1 MTTTPSAW
9 AAVSNDA
16 RCNEKSMSWQHLLC
30 APQGGRPASSCCQA
44 SDTRTRV
51 PHPQQPVPLF
61 SSSISAAAAAQWFEA
76 RLTAKATNWQQLGAT
91 VGNRWVTNGQSTG
104 QPTGAHAPHHT
115 NPDPT
120 RSDQDTVL
128 CGLWHMSWL
137 GCCMMATCSRRAI
150 WRNQFCVCVC
160 VCVCLPCWRLS
171 TKGRGTRWRHWQETW
186 AYSIKRNLS

>member
-51 PHPQQPVPLF
+51 PHPQQPVPLLQF
-61 SSSISAAAAAQWFEA
+61 YLSCGCGSVVRGAINCHSNQLATTGGNCRQPMGNQWTINGPA
-76 RLTAKATNWQQLGAT
+76 DRRPRTTPTQTRL
-91 VGNRWVTNGQSTG
+91 
-104 QPTGAHAPHHT
+104 
-115 NPDPT
+115 
-120 RSDQDTVL
+120 DQDTVL

-150 WRNQFCVCVC
+150 WRNQYCVYVC
-160 VCVCLPCWRLS
+160 LCVCLPYWRLS